1 MIRKIISCGESGAG
15 QAALDAAIKLE
26 KPHGGWGF
34 SSGDGDTDQ
43 LPEQYHIREIKGDE
57 RVEAVRQNL
66 IDSDGTLLM
75 SHGELSRFSDQVRVI
90 AIDFNHPW
98 LHVDLNDT
106 SAFSAAQTINQW
118 VIQQNIEILHVA
130 GARMDRDPN
139 IYQATLDILEA
150 FFYLHLMDT
159 GASSAQLQNTDTPG
173 IGSLPNSVE
182 QAAAILMSR
191 MTLKDKTTIA
201 NMTPG
206 ELASLDASLGEYI
219 RNTFELWTGNRSLL
233 ESCQQAA
240 DGRYGEAVSHELV
253 IIRKL
258 WEELRTTHVLR
269 IVK

>member
-1 MIRKIISCGESGAG
+1 MIKKIISCGESGAS

-26 KPHGGWGF
+26 IPHGGWAIPAGQDDAG
-34 SSGDGDTDQ
+34 SSPGTYRVLEIDGSD
-43 LPEQYHIREIKGDE
+43 
-57 RVEAVRQNL
+57 RVDAAKQNL

-75 SHGELSRFSDQVRVI
+75 SHGHLNRFNDQIRSI
-90 AIDFNHPW
+90 AVEFNHPW
-98 LHVDLNDT
+98 LHVDLNST
-106 SAFSAAQTINQW
+106 TAFSAAQTINQW
-118 VIQQNIEILHVA
+118 VLQQDIEILHVA
-130 GARMDRDPN
+130 GARSDLDPD

-159 GASSAQLQNTDTPG
+159 GLPPSESGEPDTPG
-173 IGSLPNSVE
+173 IGSLPRSVE
-182 QAAAILMSR
+182 QVAAILKSQ

-201 NMTPG
+201 NMTEG
-206 ELASLDASLGEYI
+206 ELVSLDASLGEYI

-233 ESCQQAA
+233 ESCRQVS
-240 DGRYGEAVSHELV
+240 DTLLIEGEHQELV